1 MTVTQSPDVVF
12 YSLSQ
17 QRFHTAIGFFI
28 AEKQFQSTTSSS
40 HLAYIHKINLPFNTL
55 IFVA

>member
-1 MTVTQSPDVVF
+1 MTVTQSPDIVLH
-12 YSLSQ
+12 SLSQ
-17 QRFHTAIGFFI
+17 QRFPTVIGFFM

-40 HLAYIHKINLPFNTL
+40 HLAYIHKINLPSTTL